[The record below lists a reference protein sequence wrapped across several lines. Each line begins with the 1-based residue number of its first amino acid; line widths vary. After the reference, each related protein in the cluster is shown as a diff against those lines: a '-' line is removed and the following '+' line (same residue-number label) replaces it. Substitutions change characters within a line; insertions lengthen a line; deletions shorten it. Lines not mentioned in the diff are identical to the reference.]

1 MNNKMSLFGSV
12 FLDHESHPFRVRDS
26 IKCWGIRFAYW
37 NLRNLGASRYQAAR
51 SIFFALGVK

>member
-1 MNNKMSLFGSV
+1 MSKKMSAFDSV
-12 FLDHESHPFRVRDS
+12 FLDHESHPFRVRNT
-26 IKCWGIRFAYW
+26 ITCWGIRFAYW

>member
-1 MNNKMSLFGSV
+1 MKDIFFN
-12 FLDHESHPFRVRDS
+12 HESHPFRVRDT
-26 IKCWGIRFAYW
+26 IQCWGIRFAYW